1 MGFEPVISSEASPKG
16 KALTAPPSKGTYCL
30 IGRVATRSL
39 DSGGRGPERCMLSY
53 TEYPAAPGVTEKVS
67 EPPTPPTFHTTKC
80 QEVME
85 NSRQAKNRESAER
98 SRGDK
103 RQRLGDD
110 ECKRQNAAAEK
121 ARRKK

>member
-1 MGFEPVISSEASPKG
+1 MGFFLEQTQV
-16 KALTAPPSKGTYCL
+16 
-30 IGRVATRSL
+30 
-39 DSGGRGPERCMLSY
+39 
-53 TEYPAAPGVTEKVS
+53 TEKVTEKVS

>member
-1 MGFEPVISSEASPKG
+1 MPHQTGHWVRPGA
-16 KALTAPPSKGTYCL
+16 C
-30 IGRVATRSL
+30 R
-39 DSGGRGPERCMLSY
+39 LSY
-53 TEYPAAPGVTEKVS
+53 QEPTGVGRPPTKSAHSVPKKLRSIPNFQNRPAVTEKVTEKVS